1 MLFLT
6 FAAPIN
12 AFYMK
17 EFQRKPEITAD
28 GSITFYIPEIDEHY
42 HSTNGAVVEALH
54 VYLKEALQRF
64 VDLNKPET
72 VRILEIGFG
81 TGLNAFLS
89 LLKADE
95 LQIPIHYTTLEL
107 YPLTPEQ
114 VAQLNYAQQT
124 DAARN
129 DLFMALHAANWN
141 ETVTLTP
148 FFSVEKRQMDLVGEP
163 LSGTFDVVYYDAFA
177 PDKQP
182 EMWSDTIYRKV
193 ADAVAKGGI
202 LTTYCAKGVVRRGF
216 RDAGFEME
224 RIPGPPGKREMIRG
238 TRV

>member
-1 MLFLT
+1 
-6 FAAPIN
+6 
-12 AFYMK
+12 MK
-17 EFQRKPEITAD
+17 EFERNPEVTAD

-64 VDLNKPET
+64 VELNNPKE

-81 TGLNAFLS
+81 TGLNAFLT
-89 LLKADE
+89 LLKSAE

-107 YPLTPEQ
+107 YPLAAEQ
-114 VAQLNYAQQT
+114 VAQLNYAEQI
-124 DAARN
+124 DANSAN
-129 DLFMALHAANWN
+129 LFKALHAANWN
-141 ETVTLTP
+141 ESVAITP
-148 FFSVEKRQMDLVGEP
+148 FFSIEKRQMDLVKEP
-163 LSGTFDVVYYDAFA
+163 LMGRFDVVYYDAFA

-182 EMWSDTIYRKV
+182 EMWSEAIYQKV
-193 ADAVAKGGI
+193 ADAVDKGGI

-238 TRV
+238 TRI